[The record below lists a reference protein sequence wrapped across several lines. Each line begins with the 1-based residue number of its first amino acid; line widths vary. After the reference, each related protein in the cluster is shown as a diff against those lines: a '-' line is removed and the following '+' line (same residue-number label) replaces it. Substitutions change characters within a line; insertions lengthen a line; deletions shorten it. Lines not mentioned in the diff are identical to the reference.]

1 MMKRRSNMKTCRRSE
16 RQKGRYCRSLFFVVS
31 SFIVSARRR
40 SHASMRRCIAALQSR
55 VCASL
60 LFPVYISEP
69 FFRAVFV
76 AALAIAAFAL
86 FRYWRSIEG
95 ASRRVR
101 WLLLVLR
108 GAALLLLVC
117 ALAGVSVEYERA
129 SGARVLIHRA
139 GAAGAEATTGVLS
152 SEEQQLEGIASALK
166 KHSFAIVETADA
178 SDILTNSGGPFAAG
192 LILTD
197 GAIAADEAE
206 RKVESLR
213 AATGGAPVFVVGGE
227 QETAGTRVALE
238 SVTSGAAVRGVPI
251 FVRCVVHGRGLRGRE
266 SLVTIADEAKVQ
278 ASVSVVWTSDDEWQ
292 TVALSV
298 TPKVAG
304 WTTYTARIE
313 AAGGE
318 DAEGLLARPL
328 TLYVEERRWRVL
340 FFEGEPTWEAKF
352 IRRALERS
360 QLFDVDY
367 FAQVSRAAAIGATAK
382 ATKQN
387 DEGEAAAN
395 GTETDEGKRTA
406 DSSPEAKLHATLAS
420 IERLNSYDCIIV
432 GATPNEMLSAAE
444 AARLSAWTEKRG
456 GGLIITG
463 GNSFAGSIVA
473 PNGKLY
479 GLMPA
484 VVDPRGFASQAM
496 VLARDAPL
504 EAEKTRDSVSLLPTT
519 AGTAAALAAYSN
531 ALQETAARADALTG
545 QGLRLGALRP
555 GASVL
560 AVAGRGSTTAT
571 SETGTPLIAAA
582 RYGAG
587 RTLVFAPAD
596 SWRLRT
602 SASGEQDEADTP
614 YSALWQGLI
623 LWATAGARP
632 PAEITLSD
640 ESPVAGRRV
649 TAEIRVRDAA
659 FAPARIE
666 KLNAHLQPLTEADA
680 GAPSTD
686 NVQPREI
693 AFVPD
698 ETDESIWRASFQVP
712 ASGLYALEAD
722 YIAGGKSGRLE
733 KQFAAV
739 AALPFEPGAANDTLS
754 RVARETGGALLTNA
768 DAASELVE
776 RINAASIEPEKTRQ
790 TWELRMWWPL
800 AFIIPL
806 LLSAAWFIERIVL
819 KAER

>member
-1 MMKRRSNMKTCRRSE
+1 MP
-16 RQKGRYCRSLFFVVS
+16 
-31 SFIVSARRR
+31 SFIVSARRCVR
-40 SHASMRRCIAALQSR
+40 AFLRRCVSALQGR
-55 VCASL
+55 VYASL

-76 AALAIAAFAL
+76 AALAIAVFAL
-86 FRYWRSIEG
+86 FRYWRSLDD
-95 ASRRVR
+95 ASRQVR
-101 WLLLVLR
+101 WLLLLLR

-117 ALAGVSVEYERA
+117 ALAGVRVDYESA
-129 SGARVLIHRA
+129 GGARVLVHRA
-139 GAAGAEATTGVLS
+139 RAAGAEATTGVLS
-152 SEEQQLEGIASALK
+152 SEEQQREAIVSALK
-166 KHSFAIVETADA
+166 RHSFTIVGTADA
-178 SDILTNSGGPFAAG
+178 SNTLTNSGGPFAAG
-192 LILTD
+192 IMLTD
-197 GAIAADEAE
+197 GAVAAGEAE

-213 AATGGAPVFVVGGE
+213 AATGGAPVFVVSIE
-227 QETAGTRVALE
+227 QETAGQRVAIE
-238 SVTSGAAVRGVPI
+238 SVTMTSAAVRGVPV
-251 FVRCVVHGRGLRGRE
+251 FVRCVVHGRGLSGRE

-278 ASVSVVWTSDDEWQ
+278 ASASVAWTSDDERQ

-298 TPKVAG
+298 MPKVAG
-304 WTTYTARIE
+304 WTTYTARVE

-318 DAEGLLARPL
+318 DTGLLARPL

-382 ATKQN
+382 AVKQN

-395 GTETDEGKRTA
+395 DAEAVEGKRTA

-420 IERLNSYDCIIV
+420 MERLNSYDCIIV

-444 AARLSAWTEKRG
+444 AARLSAWTERRG

-484 VVDPRGFASQAM
+484 AVDPRGFASQAM
-496 VLARDAPL
+496 VLSRDAPL
-504 EAEKTRDSVSLLPTT
+504 EAEKTRDHVSLLPTA
-519 AGTAAALAAYSN
+519 AGTAVALAAYSN

-560 AVAGRGSTTAT
+560 AVAGRGSTTTT
-571 SETGTPLIAAA
+571 SETGAPLIAAA

-649 TAEIRVRDAA
+649 TAEIRARDAA

-666 KLNAHLQPLTEADA
+666 KLNARLQPLTEAGD
-680 GAPSTD
+680 GAASTD
-686 NVQPREI
+686 SVQPREI

-733 KQFAAV
+733 KEFAAV

-754 RVARETGGALLTNA
+754 RAARETGGDFLSNA
-768 DAASELVE
+768 DAASALAE
-776 RINAASIEPEKTRQ
+776 RINALSIKPEKTGH

-800 AFIIPL
+800 AFIVPL